1 MDEIAIIDLECDW
14 NGFLLDLAGLIPA
27 HRHTGLCQ
35 DIHKAQVSKR
45 LKSEKAM
52 VKLSWVGTKG
62 YFRLFKQQFGT
73 IEDFWGYLNQE

>member
-45 LKSEKAM
+45 LKRPRSSYPESEPKAI
-52 VKLSWVGTKG
+52 LG
-62 YFRLFKQQFGT
+62 YSSNSLVPLKIFEA
-73 IEDFWGYLNQE
+73 I